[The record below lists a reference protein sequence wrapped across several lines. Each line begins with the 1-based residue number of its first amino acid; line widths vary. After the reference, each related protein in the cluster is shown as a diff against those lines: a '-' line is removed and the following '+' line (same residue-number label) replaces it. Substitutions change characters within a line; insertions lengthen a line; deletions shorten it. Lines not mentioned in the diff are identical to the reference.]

1 MLIESVCNPAS
12 MTSFARA
19 ERARLCDLAL
29 ETGPDAPTLCG
40 DWTVRELV
48 AHLVIR
54 ETSPLSAGIVVP
66 PLAGVTERATARA
79 AEKSFEKQVSKVRRA
94 RNPMGAVR
102 AIDSALNTS
111 EYFVH
116 HEDIRRA
123 APGWEPRTLTPDE
136 QDALWRIV
144 RVSGKGLIRPAGVPV
159 VARRSDTGVTTTLKP
174 GADPVTITGE
184 PQELLLFIYGR
195 RQTHGLEFD
204 GPEDSVCLLY
214 TSPSPRDS

>member
-1 MLIESVCNPAS
+1 

-29 ETGPDAPTLCG
+29 ETGPDAPTLSG

-54 ETSPLSAGIVVP
+54 ENSPLSAGIVLP
-66 PLAGVTERATARA
+66 PLAGVTERATTRT
-79 AEKSFEKQVSKVRRA
+79 AENKSFEKLVDKVRKA
-94 RNPMGAVR
+94 RNPMGALQAV
-102 AIDSALNTS
+102 DKALNTA

-123 APGWEPRTLTPDE
+123 APGWEPRTLTAKE

-144 RVSGKGLIRPAGVPV
+144 RLSGKGLVRPAGVPV

-174 GADPVTITGE
+174 GADPVTVTGE
-184 PQELLLFIYGR
+184 PQELVLFIYGR
-195 RQTHGLEFD
+195 SQTRGLTFE
-204 GPEDSVCLLY
+204 GPEESVAKLREARLGI
-214 TSPSPRDS
+214 

>member
-1 MLIESVCNPAS
+1 

-19 ERARLCDLAL
+19 ERSRLCDLAL

-54 ETSPLSAGIVVP
+54 ENSPLSAGIVVP
-66 PLAGVTERATARA
+66 PLAGVTERATTRT
-79 AEKSFEKQVSKVRRA
+79 AEKKPFEKLVGRVRKA
-94 RNPMGAVR
+94 RNPMALPGVDAAV
-102 AIDSALNTS
+102 NTA

-123 APGWEPRTLTPDE
+123 APGWEPRALAAED

-144 RVSGKGLIRPAGVPV
+144 RISGKGLIRPAGVPV
-159 VARRSDTGVTTTLKP
+159 VARRSDTGVTTTLKA
-174 GADPVTITGE
+174 GDEPVTVTGE
-184 PQELLLFIYGR
+184 PQELVLFIYGR
-195 RQTHGLEFD
+195 RQTHGLTFD
-204 GPEDSVCLLY
+204 GPEERVAQLREARLGI
-214 TSPSPRDS
+214 

>member
-1 MLIESVCNPAS
+1 
-12 MTSFARA
+12 MTSLARA

-66 PLAGVTERATARA
+66 PLAGITERATARK
-79 AEKSFEKQVSKVRRA
+79 AEKKSFEKLVGQVRKA
-94 RNPMGAVR
+94 RNPMGALPAV
-102 AIDSALNTS
+102 DKALNTA

-123 APGWEPRTLTPDE
+123 GDGWEPRSLTEKE
-136 QDALWRIV
+136 QDALWKVLRM
-144 RVSGKGLIRPAGVPV
+144 SGKGLIRPAGVPV
-159 VARRSDTGVTTTLKP
+159 VARRSDTGDESTLRS
-174 GADPVTITGE
+174 GADPVTVVGE
-184 PQELLLFIYGR
+184 PQELVLFVYGR
-195 RQTHGLEFD
+195 SETRGLTFE
-204 GPEDSVCLLY
+204 GPEDSVAKLREARLGI
-214 TSPSPRDS
+214 